1 MATIRDDRQCSAHQQ
16 VIEAISD
23 MRGIVDDRLEHITG
37 RVDRIYEML
46 ATARQGGGNGSA
58 NTLTVTASAAPPP
71 PAPAPPAPAPPAQD
85 GAPWGRILVL
95 LATLAGALVAL
106 VQMGVRP

>member
-1 MATIRDDRQCSAHQQ
+1 MGTIRDDRQCAAHQQ

-46 ATARQGGGNGSA
+46 ATGRNGGGNGSA

-71 PAPAPPAPAPPAQD
+71 PAVVTSALGGAGAALPPPVPLSRPI
-85 GAPWGRILVL
+85 P
-95 LATLAGALVAL
+95 AGALQGAT
-106 VQMGVRP
+106 R